1 MSWGMEDYL
10 TLRTQ
15 QERRR
20 AMLDALRQRLEKWR
34 DKPGENYPLDVVER
48 ELILEALDNLRG

>member
-1 MSWGMEDYL
+1 MEDYL

-48 ELILEALDNLRG
+48 ELILEALDNLRR